1 MMRRYSI
8 TLHGHRTSV
17 SLEPEFWALLKQVA
31 EQDGLSV
38 AKLIQRIDD
47 ERLNTD
53 LPRGLSS
60 ALRVYLL
67 QYLQSPRP

>member
-1 MMRRYSI
+1 MKRYSV

-31 EQDGLSV
+31 EQNRLSLT
-38 AKLIQRIDD
+38 ALIQIIDD
-47 ERLNTD
+47 ERLNAD
-53 LPRGLSS
+53 LPSGLSS

-67 QYLQSPRP
+67 QHLQNRQI

>member
-1 MMRRYSI
+1 MMKRYSV

-31 EQDGLSV
+31 EQNKLSLT
-38 AKLIQRIDD
+38 ALIQIIDD
-47 ERLNTD
+47 ERLNAE
-53 LPRGLSS
+53 LPSGLSS

-67 QYLQSPRP
+67 QHLQNRQL

>member
-1 MMRRYSI
+1 MMQRYSV

-17 SLEPEFWALLKQVA
+17 SLEAEFWVVLKQVA

-38 AKLIQRIDD
+38 AALIQRIDD
-47 ERLNTD
+47 KRLNTS

-67 QYLQSPRP
+67 QYLQNQKR

>member
-1 MMRRYSI
+1 MRRYSV
-8 TLHGHRTSV
+8 TLHGHRTSI

-53 LPRGLSS
+53 LPSGLSS

-67 QYLQSPRP
+67 QYLQSPRG

>member
-1 MMRRYSI
+1 MKRYSV

-31 EQDGLSV
+31 EQNKLSLT
-38 AKLIQRIDD
+38 ALIQIIDD
-47 ERLNTD
+47 ERLNAE
-53 LPRGLSS
+53 LPSGLSS

-67 QYLQSPRP
+67 QHLQNRQL

>member
-1 MMRRYSI
+1 MKRYSV

-31 EQDGLSV
+31 EQNKLSLT
-38 AKLIQRIDD
+38 ALIQIIDD
-47 ERLNTD
+47 ERLNAD
-53 LPRGLSS
+53 LPSGLSS

-67 QYLQSPRP
+67 QHLQNRQI

>member
-1 MMRRYSI
+1 MRRHSV

-31 EQDGLSV
+31 EQDRLSV
-38 AKLIQRIDD
+38 AAVIQRVDD
-47 ERLNTD
+47 ERLNS
-53 LPRGLSS
+53 LPTNGLSS

-67 QYLQSPRP
+67 QHLQSRGG

>member
-1 MMRRYSI
+1 MMKRYSV

-31 EQDGLSV
+31 EQNRLSLT
-38 AKLIQRIDD
+38 ALIQFIDD
-47 ERLNTD
+47 ERLNAD
-53 LPRGLSS
+53 LPSGLSS

-67 QYLQSPRP
+67 QHLQNRQV